1 MPTTRG
7 AMTHPPA
14 EMPAAYAAVRFAVA
28 DIALSWP
35 PAFAIITAWAT
46 TGERWS
52 EARNRAADAAL
63 RAELFGRGLDARR
76 ITGYSPAT
84 GHAEPGWT
92 APIGFDAA
100 CDLGQ
105 RYLQD
110 ALYYVE
116 GDALSVSYCDAR
128 RQRVSLGGFRSRLT
142 LSEGTGA

>member
-1 MPTTRG
+1 MK
-7 AMTHPPA
+7 PPSSD
-14 EMPAAYAAVRFAVA
+14 MPAAYAEVRFAVA
-28 DIALSWP
+28 ETCVRWP

-52 EARNRAADAAL
+52 DERNRAADAAL
-63 RAELFGRGLDARR
+63 RSELVGGRLDVYR
-76 ITGYSPAT
+76 ITGYSPVT

-92 APIGFDAA
+92 VPLGFSAA

-128 RQRVSLGGFRSRLT
+128 RQRLALGSFRSRLIV
-142 LSEGTGA
+142 SEVKNA